1 MLKYKI
7 LFICLSIGLVA
18 FAQNGTSSPYS
29 RFGYGIL
36 GDNAIGAQR
45 AMGGVG
51 YALHNNRQINVM
63 NPASYAS
70 MDSLTFLFD
79 IGLTY
84 HQRRLAKRKQ
94 PKRVARLHRH
104 AVSIGTVHGR

>member
-84 HQRRLAKRKQ
+84 QNTITKEGSLKENSQSAYIK
-94 PKRVARLHRH
+94 
-104 AVSIGTVHGR
+104 T